1 MSDKKIVLT
10 EQLINES
17 IKQGSRWKHDEPKWL
32 TRGEII
38 EAIKYSHGV
47 TEVPQG
53 NKASKTDA
61 IMKLTAPVGNSHQGL
76 TRKVLFVCSAGM
88 LRSPTAMALA
98 SGMGMNARACGTHRK
113 ALIPMSVNLI
123 HWANQIVF
131 MDSEV
136 EQEALENF
144 RGVEGV
150 YSKSLCWHIPD
161 NFDYYEPRLVDI
173 IKPKLDELAKLGIY
187 VRPREQ

>member
-1 MSDKKIVLT
+1 
-10 EQLINES
+10 
-17 IKQGSRWKHDEPKWL
+17 
-32 TRGEII
+32 
-38 EAIKYSHGV
+38 
-47 TEVPQG
+47 
-53 NKASKTDA
+53 
-61 IMKLTAPVGNSHQGL
+61 
-76 TRKVLFVCSAGM
+76 
-88 LRSPTAMALA
+88 
-98 SGMGMNARACGTHRK
+98 
-113 ALIPMSVNLI
+113 
-123 HWANQIVF
+123 

-161 NFDYYEPRLVDI
+161 TFDYYEPRLVDI